1 MYVAKIEILPINNQ
15 NNETSRLEIA
25 NAYNPNQN
33 REIQNR
39 LIRFYLFLYEILIV
53 WAAIKSL
60 LNRLFFFIHSPRCKI
75 YKMQELG
82 KENHNIIQDKQVKN
96 SEFLKLY

>member
-1 MYVAKIEILPINNQ
+1 MYVAKIEIVPINNQ
-15 NNETSRLEIA
+15 NNETLGLEIA

-60 LNRLFFFIHSPRCKI
+60 PNRLFFFIHSP
-75 YKMQELG
+75 
-82 KENHNIIQDKQVKN
+82 
-96 SEFLKLY
+96 